1 MALSF
6 LDVVGSF
13 AQGVQE
19 RGAEVDKEIAD
30 RIKELNSKKEDS
42 NLKSR
47 YAEEYKKF
55 EEDKALIQS
64 INSAGGLGTMK
75 GLQLAGGYDSFE
87 ELQKALKIDPT
98 LINKIKMPTIGK
110 EPVYTPASYGLTNK
124 TEDGKTRSTVSKMFN
139 AAFRPKV
146 YEKNEAFADSQVDTK
161 ESLTFGDDVTQ
172 TTYRRGK
179 STDITSEQE
188 KNLRASLQMSRLQ
201 NKPQTLT
208 KQIQTEDGG
217 WQQITFTRNE
227 NGKTG
232 PEAEKLGGRY
242 SLYSGYSVTNSE
254 PWQDPTQQKDGTTLD
269 YTMLFAV
276 DEYNN
281 FIPPDQAV
289 DSSTRVPVN
298 VKAIKTGN
306 PKDRIAIQGG
316 MLQGYK
322 YLQRD
327 IIPAETAT
335 ATADMQNRDETVSWL
350 KNDYEFRSPKWDKLI
365 TNMGYAEGTGMTDHI
380 AETISRAMDS
390 LQVSVADGRLVS
402 KLDEFINSGAT
413 SLEDIAETEEQVFD
427 PVQPNDVSSYTQEY
441 LPTQSYY
448 NALKDSFAYEVF
460 INTQSQYFANKHK
473 VPIST
478 AVNVIEKI
486 AKTGITNE
494 SGDFVNFLSKFNITN
509 PLVFDQNRKVLGPDT
524 VSTLISQLEKYKK
537 EIEAD
542 PRSQGQ
548 TASWSRVTD
557 IVLNKIAEAQQ

>member
-1 MALSF
+1 MGLSF

-13 AQGVQE
+13 TQGVQE
-19 RGAEVDKEIAD
+19 RGAEIDKEIAD
-30 RIKELNSKKEDS
+30 RIKELNSNKEDT

-47 YAEEYKKF
+47 YTEEYKKF
-55 EEDKALIQS
+55 EKDKELVQS
-64 INSAGGLGTMK
+64 INAAGGLGTMK
-75 GLQLAGGYDSFE
+75 GLQIAGGYDSFE

-98 LINKIKMPTIGK
+98 LLNKIKMPTIGK

-139 AAFRPKV
+139 AAFRPEV
-146 YEKNEAFADSQVDTK
+146 YEKNEEFADSQVDT
-161 ESLTFGDDVTQ
+161 EETM

-179 STDITSEQE
+179 NVDMTSGQE
-188 KNLRASLQMSRLQ
+188 KNLRTSLQMSRLQ
-201 NKPQTLT
+201 DKPQTLT
-208 KQIQTEDGG
+208 KQIQSEDGG

-232 PEAEKLGGRY
+232 PEAEKLGGSY

-269 YTMLFAV
+269 YTMMFAV
-276 DEYNN
+276 DSDGN
-281 FIPPDQAV
+281 FISD
-289 DSSTRVPVN
+289 DDLTRSDMKQVPVN
-298 VKAIKTGN
+298 VKAVKTGD
-306 PKDRIAIQGG
+306 PKDKIQIQGG
-316 MLQGYK
+316 MLEGYK

-327 IIPAETAT
+327 IIPSETT
-335 ATADMQNRDETVSWL
+335 TSTADMQNRDETVSWL

-365 TNMGYAEGTGMTDHI
+365 KNMGYAEGTGMTDHI

-413 SLEDIAETEEQVFD
+413 SLEEIAETEEQVFD

-486 AKTGITNE
+486 AKTGVTNE

-557 IVLNKIAEAQQ
+557 IVLNKIAAAQQ

>member
-47 YAEEYKKF
+47 YADEYKKF
-55 EEDKALIQS
+55 EEDKELIQS
-64 INSAGGLGTMK
+64 INAAGGLGTMK

-98 LINKIKMPTIGK
+98 LLNKIKMPTIGK

-139 AAFRPKV
+139 AAFRPEV
-146 YEKNEAFADSQVDTK
+146 YEKNEEFADSRVDTK
-161 ESLTFGDDVTQ
+161 ETM

-179 STDITSEQE
+179 STDMTSGQE
-188 KNLRASLQMSRLQ
+188 KNLRTSLQMSRLQ
-201 NKPQTLT
+201 DKPQTLT
-208 KQIQTEDGG
+208 KQIQSEDGG

-232 PEAEKLGGRY
+232 PEAKKLGGRY

-254 PWQDPTQQKDGTTLD
+254 PWQDPTQQKNGTTLD
-269 YTMLFAV
+269 YTMMFAV
-276 DEYNN
+276 DENNN
-281 FIPPDQAV
+281 FIPDDEV
-289 DSSTRVPVN
+289 GDTSTRVPVS
-298 VKAIKTGN
+298 VKAVKTGDS
-306 PKDRIAIQGG
+306 KDRVAIQGG
-316 MLQGYK
+316 MLEGYK

-327 IIPAETAT
+327 IIPAEEETDGR
-335 ATADMQNRDETVSWL
+335 TADMQNLDSEVEQFIAMY
-350 KNDYEFRSPKWDKLI
+350 NASPQRKALMDKKLVAMGLPPGEMTEMAARELLI
-365 TNMGYAEGTGMTDHI
+365 NFKSFE
-380 AETISRAMDS
+380 
-390 LQVSVADGRLVS
+390 QNV
-402 KLDEFINSGAT
+402 NSGNFMNVQDLWLGVGEST
-413 SLEDIAETEEQVFD
+413 SQNRVFD
-427 PVQPNDVSSYTQEY
+427 PVQPNDVASYTQEY

-448 NALKDSFAYEVF
+448 NSLKDNFAFEVF
-460 INTQSQYFANKHK
+460 INTQSQYFANRHK
-473 VPIST
+473 LPIST

-509 PLVFDQNRKVLGPDT
+509 PLVFDADKKILGPDT
-524 VSTLISQLEKYKK
+524 VTTMIAKLENYKK

-542 PRSQGQ
+542 KRSKGQ
-548 TASWSRVTD
+548 PASWSRVVD
-557 IVLNKIAEAQQ
+557 EVLNQIAAAQQ

>member
-146 YEKNEAFADSQVDTK
+146 YEKNEAFADSQANT
-161 ESLTFGDDVTQ
+161 EETM

-179 STDITSEQE
+179 SSAITSEQE

>member
-47 YAEEYKKF
+47 YTEEYKKF

-146 YEKNEAFADSQVDTK
+146 YEKNEAFADSQANT
-161 ESLTFGDDVTQ
+161 EETM

-179 STDITSEQE
+179 SSAITSEQE

-494 SGDFVNFLSKFNITN
+494 SGGFVNFLSKFNITN

-524 VSTLISQLEKYKK
+524 VSTLISRLEKYKK

-542 PRSQGQ
+542 PRSKGQ
-548 TASWSRVTD
+548 PASWSRVTD
-557 IVLNKIAEAQQ
+557 FVLNEIAEAQQ

>member
-47 YAEEYKKF
+47 YTEEYKKF

-146 YEKNEAFADSQVDTK
+146 YEKNEAFADSQANT
-161 ESLTFGDDVTQ
+161 EETM

-179 STDITSEQE
+179 SSAITSEQE

-427 PVQPNDVSSYTQEY
+427 PVQPNDVASYTQEY

-494 SGDFVNFLSKFNITN
+494 SGGFVNFLSKFNITN

-524 VSTLISQLEKYKK
+524 VSTLISRLEKYKK

-542 PRSQGQ
+542 PRSKGQ
-548 TASWSRVTD
+548 PASWSRVTD
-557 IVLNKIAEAQQ
+557 FVLNEIAEAQQ

>member
-47 YAEEYKKF
+47 YADEYKKF

-64 INSAGGLGTMK
+64 INAAGGLGTMK

-139 AAFRPKV
+139 AAFRPEV
-146 YEKNEAFADSQVDTK
+146 YEKNEAFADSQVDT
-161 ESLTFGDDVTQ
+161 EETM

-179 STDITSEQE
+179 STDMTSGQE
-188 KNLRASLQMSRLQ
+188 KNLRSSLNMSRIQ
-201 NKPQTLT
+201 DKPQTLT
-208 KQIQTEDGG
+208 KQIQSEDGG

-232 PEAEKLGGRY
+232 PEAEKLGGKY

-269 YTMLFAV
+269 YTMMFAV
-276 DEYNN
+276 DSDGN
-281 FIPPDQAV
+281 FISDDDAL
-289 DSSTRVPVN
+289 TRSDMKQVPVN
-298 VKAIKTGN
+298 VKAVKTGD
-306 PKDRIAIQGG
+306 PKDKIAIQGG
-316 MLQGYK
+316 MLEGYK

-327 IIPAETAT
+327 IVPAETAT
-335 ATADMQNRDETVSWL
+335 STADMQNRDETVSWL

-365 TNMGYAEGTGMTDHI
+365 TNMGYAKGTGMTDHI

-486 AKTGITNE
+486 AKTGVTNE

>member
-47 YAEEYKKF
+47 YADEYKKF
-55 EEDKALIQS
+55 EEDKELIQS
-64 INSAGGLGTMK
+64 INAAGGLGTMK

-98 LINKIKMPTIGK
+98 LLNKIKMPTIGK

-139 AAFRPKV
+139 AAFRPEV
-146 YEKNEAFADSQVDTK
+146 YEKNEEFADSQVDT
-161 ESLTFGDDVTQ
+161 EETM

-179 STDITSEQE
+179 SVDMTSGQE
-188 KNLRASLQMSRLQ
+188 KNLRTSLQMSRLQ
-201 NKPQTLT
+201 DKPQTLT
-208 KQIQTEDGG
+208 KQIQSEDGG

-269 YTMLFAV
+269 YTMMFAV
-276 DEYNN
+276 DENNN
-281 FIPPDQAV
+281 FIPDDEV
-289 DSSTRVPVN
+289 TDTSTRVPVN
-298 VKAIKTGN
+298 VKAVKTGDS
-306 PKDRIAIQGG
+306 KDRVAIQGG
-316 MLQGYK
+316 MLEGYK

-327 IIPAETAT
+327 IIPAEEETDGR
-335 ATADMQNRDETVSWL
+335 TADMQNLDSEIEQFIAMY
-350 KNDYEFRSPKWDKLI
+350 NASPQRKALIDKKLVAMGLPPGELTDMAARELLI
-365 TNMGYAEGTGMTDHI
+365 NFKSFE
-380 AETISRAMDS
+380 
-390 LQVSVADGRLVS
+390 QNV
-402 KLDEFINSGAT
+402 NSGNYMNVQDMWLGVGEST
-413 SLEDIAETEEQVFD
+413 SQNRVFD
-427 PVQPNDVSSYTQEY
+427 PVQPNDVASYTQEY

-448 NALKDSFAYEVF
+448 NSLKDNFAFEVF
-460 INTQSQYFANKHK
+460 INTQSQYFANRHK
-473 VPIST
+473 LPIST

-509 PLVFDQNRKVLGPDT
+509 PLVFDADKKILGPDT
-524 VSTLISQLEKYKK
+524 VTTMIAKLEDYKK
-537 EIEAD
+537 KIEAD
-542 PRSQGQ
+542 PRSKGQ
-548 TASWSRVTD
+548 PASWSRVVD
-557 IVLNKIAEAQQ
+557 EVLKQIAAAQ

>member
-1 MALSF
+1 MGLSF

-19 RGAEVDKEIAD
+19 RGAEIDKEIAD

-47 YAEEYKKF
+47 YTEEYKKF
-55 EEDKALIQS
+55 EEDKELIKS
-64 INSAGGLGTMK
+64 IEAAGGIGKLK
-75 GLQLAGGYDSFE
+75 GMQIAGGYDSFAE
-87 ELQKALKIDPT
+87 FKEALDLDPT
-98 LINKIKMPTIGK
+98 LITSIKMPTIGK
-110 EPVYTPASYGLTNK
+110 EPIYTPASYGLTNK

-139 AAFRPKV
+139 AAFRPEV
-146 YEKNEAFADSQVDTK
+146 YEKNEEFADSQVDT
-161 ESLTFGDDVTQ
+161 EETM

-179 STDITSEQE
+179 GTDITSAQE
-188 KNLRASLQMSRLQ
+188 KNLRTSLQMSRLKD
-201 NKPQTLT
+201 KPQQLN
-208 KQIQTEDGG
+208 KKIQKEDGG
-217 WQQITFTRNE
+217 WQEVTFTRNE
-227 NGKTG
+227 NGTTG
-232 PEAEKLGGRY
+232 NKAKELGGIY
-242 SLYSGYSVTNSE
+242 SLYAGYSVTNTQ
-254 PWQDPTQQKDGTTLD
+254 PWQDPTKQKDGTTFD
-269 YTMLFAV
+269 YVKMFAV
-276 DEYNN
+276 DSNGD
-281 FIPPDQAV
+281 FISD
-289 DSSTRVPVN
+289 DDLTRSDMKQVPVN
-298 VKAIKTGN
+298 VKAFKTGD
-306 PKDRIAIQGG
+306 PKDKIQIQGG
-316 MLQGYK
+316 MLEGYK

-327 IIPAETAT
+327 IIPAEKETDGR
-335 ATADMQNRDETVSWL
+335 TADMQNLDAEVEQFIAMY
-350 KNDYEFRSPKWDKLI
+350 NASPERKELMDKKLVAMGLPPGEMTELAARELLI
-365 TNMGYAEGTGMTDHI
+365 NFKSFE
-380 AETISRAMDS
+380 
-390 LQVSVADGRLVS
+390 QNV
-402 KLDEFINSGAT
+402 NSGNFMNVQDMWLGVGDST
-413 SLEDIAETEEQVFD
+413 SQNTVFD

-486 AKTGITNE
+486 AKTGVTNE

-557 IVLNKIAEAQQ
+557 IVLNKIAAAQQ

>member
-47 YAEEYKKF
+47 YADEYKKF
-55 EEDKALIQS
+55 EEDKELIQS
-64 INSAGGLGTMK
+64 INAAGGLGTMK

-98 LINKIKMPTIGK
+98 LLNKIKMPTIGK

-139 AAFRPKV
+139 AAFRPEV
-146 YEKNEAFADSQVDTK
+146 YEKNEEFADSQVDT
-161 ESLTFGDDVTQ
+161 EETM

-179 STDITSEQE
+179 SVDMTSGQE
-188 KNLRASLQMSRLQ
+188 KNLRTSLQMSRLQ
-201 NKPQTLT
+201 DKPQTLT
-208 KQIQTEDGG
+208 KQIQSEDGG

-269 YTMLFAV
+269 YTMMFAV
-276 DEYNN
+276 DENNN
-281 FIPPDQAV
+281 FIPDDEVA
-289 DSSTRVPVN
+289 DTSTRVPVS
-298 VKAIKTGN
+298 VKAVKTGN
-306 PKDRIAIQGG
+306 PSDKVAIQGG
-316 MLQGYK
+316 MLEGYK

-327 IIPAETAT
+327 IIPAEEETDGR
-335 ATADMQNRDETVSWL
+335 TADMQNLDSEIEQFIAMY
-350 KNDYEFRSPKWDKLI
+350 NASPQRKALIDKKLVAMGLPPGELTDMAARELLI
-365 TNMGYAEGTGMTDHI
+365 NFKSFE
-380 AETISRAMDS
+380 
-390 LQVSVADGRLVS
+390 QNV
-402 KLDEFINSGAT
+402 NSGNYMNVQDMWLGAGEST
-413 SLEDIAETEEQVFD
+413 SQNRVFD
-427 PVQPNDVSSYTQEY
+427 PVQPNDVASYTQEY

-448 NALKDSFAYEVF
+448 NSLKDNFAFEVF
-460 INTQSQYFANKHK
+460 INTQSQYFANRHK
-473 VPIST
+473 LPIST

-509 PLVFDQNRKVLGPDT
+509 PLVFNADKKILGPDT
-524 VSTLISQLEKYKK
+524 VTTMIAKLEDYKEK
-537 EIEAD
+537 IEAD
-542 PRSQGQ
+542 PRSKGQ
-548 TASWSRVTD
+548 SASWSRVVD
-557 IVLNKIAEAQQ
+557 EVLKQIAAAQ

>member
-1 MALSF
+1 MGLSF

-42 NLKSR
+42 NLKSL
-47 YAEEYKKF
+47 YADEYKKF
-55 EEDKALIQS
+55 EEDKELIQS
-64 INSAGGLGTMK
+64 INAAGGLGTMK

-98 LINKIKMPTIGK
+98 LLNKIKMPTIGK

-146 YEKNEAFADSQVDTK
+146 YEKNEEFADSQVDT
-161 ESLTFGDDVTQ
+161 EETM

-179 STDITSEQE
+179 SVDMTSGQE
-188 KNLRASLQMSRLQ
+188 KNLRTSLQMSRLQ
-201 NKPQTLT
+201 DKPQTLT
-208 KQIQTEDGG
+208 KQIQSEDGG

-232 PEAEKLGGRY
+232 PEAEKLGGRH

-269 YTMLFAV
+269 YTMMFAV
-276 DEYNN
+276 DSDGN
-281 FIPPDQAV
+281 FISDDDAL
-289 DSSTRVPVN
+289 TRSDMKQVPVN
-298 VKAIKTGN
+298 VKAVKTGN
-306 PKDRIAIQGG
+306 PSDKVAIQGG
-316 MLQGYK
+316 MLEGYK

-327 IIPAETAT
+327 IIPAEEETDGR
-335 ATADMQNRDETVSWL
+335 TADMQNLDSEV
-350 KNDYEFRSPKWDKLI
+350 KQFIAMYNASPERKELMDKKLI
-365 TNMGYAEGTGMTDHI
+365 AMGLPPGEMTEMAARELLI
-380 AETISRAMDS
+380 NFKSFE
-390 LQVSVADGRLVS
+390 QNV
-402 KLDEFINSGAT
+402 NSGNFMNVQDLWLGVGEST
-413 SLEDIAETEEQVFD
+413 SQNRVFD
-427 PVQPNDVSSYTQEY
+427 PVQPNDVASYTQEY

-448 NALKDSFAYEVF
+448 NSLKDNFAFEVF
-460 INTQSQYFANKHK
+460 INTQSQYFANRHK
-473 VPIST
+473 LPIST

-509 PLVFDQNRKVLGPDT
+509 PLVFDADKKILGPDT
-524 VSTLISQLEKYKK
+524 VTTMIAKLENYKK

-542 PRSQGQ
+542 KRSKGQ
-548 TASWSRVTD
+548 PASWSRVVD
-557 IVLNKIAEAQQ
+557 EVLNQIAAAQQ

>member
-1 MALSF
+1 
-6 LDVVGSF
+6 
-13 AQGVQE
+13 
-19 RGAEVDKEIAD
+19 
-30 RIKELNSKKEDS
+30 
-42 NLKSR
+42 
-47 YAEEYKKF
+47 
-55 EEDKALIQS
+55 
-64 INSAGGLGTMK
+64 
-75 GLQLAGGYDSFE
+75 
-87 ELQKALKIDPT
+87 
-98 LINKIKMPTIGK
+98 
-110 EPVYTPASYGLTNK
+110 
-124 TEDGKTRSTVSKMFN
+124 
-139 AAFRPKV
+139 
-146 YEKNEAFADSQVDTK
+146 
-161 ESLTFGDDVTQ
+161 
-172 TTYRRGK
+172 
-179 STDITSEQE
+179 
-188 KNLRASLQMSRLQ
+188 
-201 NKPQTLT
+201 
-208 KQIQTEDGG
+208 
-217 WQQITFTRNE
+217 
-227 NGKTG
+227 
-232 PEAEKLGGRY
+232 
-242 SLYSGYSVTNSE
+242 
-254 PWQDPTQQKDGTTLD
+254 
-269 YTMLFAV
+269 MLFAV

-289 DSSTRVPVN
+289 DSSTRVPVS

-335 ATADMQNRDETVSWL
+335 STADMQNRDETVSWL

-427 PVQPNDVSSYTQEY
+427 PVQPNDVASYTQEY

-448 NALKDSFAYEVF
+448 NSLKDNFAFEVF
-460 INTQSQYFANKHK
+460 INTQSQYFANRHK
-473 VPIST
+473 LPIST

-509 PLVFDQNRKVLGPDT
+509 PLVFDADKKILGPDT
-524 VSTLISQLEKYKK
+524 VTTMIAKLENYKK

-542 PRSQGQ
+542 KRSKGQ
-548 TASWSRVTD
+548 PASWSRVVD
-557 IVLNKIAEAQQ
+557 EVLKQIAAAQQ

>member
-1 MALSF
+1 MGLSF

-13 AQGVQE
+13 TQGVQE
-19 RGAEVDKEIAD
+19 RGAEIDKEIAD
-30 RIKELNSKKEDS
+30 RIKELNSNKEDT

-47 YAEEYKKF
+47 YTEEYKKF
-55 EEDKALIQS
+55 EKDKELVQS
-64 INSAGGLGTMK
+64 INAAGGLGTMK
-75 GLQLAGGYDSFE
+75 GLQIAGGYDSFE

-98 LINKIKMPTIGK
+98 LLNKIKMPTIGK

-139 AAFRPKV
+139 AAFRPEA
-146 YEKNEAFADSQVDTK
+146 YEKNEEFADSQVDT
-161 ESLTFGDDVTQ
+161 EETM

-179 STDITSEQE
+179 SVDMTSGQE
-188 KNLRASLQMSRLQ
+188 KNLRTSLQMSRLQ
-201 NKPQTLT
+201 DKPQTLT
-208 KQIQTEDGG
+208 KQIQSEDGG

-232 PEAEKLGGRY
+232 PEAEKLGGSY

-269 YTMLFAV
+269 YTMMFAV
-276 DEYNN
+276 DSDGN
-281 FIPPDQAV
+281 FISD
-289 DSSTRVPVN
+289 DGLTRSDMKQVPVN
-298 VKAIKTGN
+298 VKAVKTGD
-306 PKDRIAIQGG
+306 PKDKIQIQGG
-316 MLQGYK
+316 MLEGYK

-327 IIPAETAT
+327 IIPSETT
-335 ATADMQNRDETVSWL
+335 TSTADMQNRDETVSWL

-365 TNMGYAEGTGMTDHI
+365 KNMGYAEGTGMTDHI

-413 SLEDIAETEEQVFD
+413 SLEEIAETEEQVFD

-486 AKTGITNE
+486 AKTGVTNE

-557 IVLNKIAEAQQ
+557 IVLNKIAAAQQ

>member
-1 MALSF
+1 MGLSF

-19 RGAEVDKEIAD
+19 RGAEIDKEIAD

-47 YAEEYKKF
+47 YTEEYKKF
-55 EEDKALIQS
+55 EEDKELIKS
-64 INSAGGLGTMK
+64 IEAAGGIGKLK
-75 GLQLAGGYDSFE
+75 GMQIAGGYDSFAE
-87 ELQKALKIDPT
+87 FKEALDLDPT
-98 LINKIKMPTIGK
+98 LITSIKMPTIGK
-110 EPVYTPASYGLTNK
+110 EPIYTPASYGLTNK

-139 AAFRPKV
+139 AAFRPEV
-146 YEKNEAFADSQVDTK
+146 YEKNEEFADSQVDT
-161 ESLTFGDDVTQ
+161 EETM

-179 STDITSEQE
+179 GTDITSAQE
-188 KNLRASLQMSRLQ
+188 KNLRTSLQMSRLKD
-201 NKPQTLT
+201 KPQQLN
-208 KQIQTEDGG
+208 KKIQKEDGG
-217 WQQITFTRNE
+217 WQEVTFTRNE
-227 NGKTG
+227 NGTTG
-232 PEAEKLGGRY
+232 NKAKELGGIY
-242 SLYSGYSVTNSE
+242 SLYAGYSVTNTQ
-254 PWQDPTQQKDGTTLD
+254 PWQDPTKQKDGTTFD
-269 YTMLFAV
+269 YVKMFAV
-276 DEYNN
+276 DSNGD
-281 FIPPDQAV
+281 FISD
-289 DSSTRVPVN
+289 DDLTRSDMKQVPVS
-298 VKAIKTGN
+298 VKAVKTGD
-306 PKDRIAIQGG
+306 PKDKIQIQGG
-316 MLQGYK
+316 MLEGYK

-327 IIPAETAT
+327 IIPAEKETDGR
-335 ATADMQNRDETVSWL
+335 TADMQNLDAEVEQFIAMY
-350 KNDYEFRSPKWDKLI
+350 NASPERKELMDKKLVAMGLPPGEMTELAARELLI
-365 TNMGYAEGTGMTDHI
+365 NFKSFE
-380 AETISRAMDS
+380 
-390 LQVSVADGRLVS
+390 QNV
-402 KLDEFINSGAT
+402 NSGNFMNVQDMWLGVGDST
-413 SLEDIAETEEQVFD
+413 SQNTVFD

-486 AKTGITNE
+486 AKTGVTNE

-557 IVLNKIAEAQQ
+557 IVLNKIAAAQQ

>member
-1 MALSF
+1 MGLSF

-13 AQGVQE
+13 TQGVQE

-30 RIKELNSKKEDS
+30 RIKELNSNKEDS

-47 YAEEYKKF
+47 YTEEYKKF
-55 EEDKALIQS
+55 EKDKELIRSIED
-64 INSAGGLGTMK
+64 AGGIGKLK
-75 GLQLAGGYDSFE
+75 GMQIAGGYDSFAE
-87 ELQKALKIDPT
+87 FKEALDLDPT
-98 LINKIKMPTIGK
+98 LITSIKMPTIGK
-110 EPVYTPASYGLTNK
+110 EPIYTPASYGLTNK

-139 AAFRPKV
+139 AAFRPET
-146 YEKNEAFADSQVDTK
+146 YEKNEEFADSQVDT
-161 ESLTFGDDVTQ
+161 EETM

-179 STDITSEQE
+179 STDITSAQE
-188 KNLRASLQMSRLQ
+188 KNLRTSLQMSRLKD
-201 NKPQTLT
+201 KPQTLT
-208 KQIQTEDGG
+208 KQIQKEDGG

-254 PWQDPTQQKDGTTLD
+254 PWQDPTKQKDGTTLD
-269 YTMLFAV
+269 YTMMFAV
-276 DEYNN
+276 DEKNN
-281 FIPPDQAV
+281 FIPDDQVA
-289 DSSTRVPVN
+289 DASTRVPVS
-298 VKAIKTGN
+298 VKAVKTGN
-306 PKDRIAIQGG
+306 PNDKIAIQGG
-316 MLQGYK
+316 MLEGYK

-327 IIPAETAT
+327 IIPAEKETDGR
-335 ATADMQNRDETVSWL
+335 TADMQNLDAEVEQFIAMY
-350 KNDYEFRSPKWDKLI
+350 NASPERKALMDKKLVAMGLPPGEMTELAARELLI
-365 TNMGYAEGTGMTDHI
+365 NFKSFE
-380 AETISRAMDS
+380 
-390 LQVSVADGRLVS
+390 QNV
-402 KLDEFINSGAT
+402 NSGNFMNVQDMWLGVGDST
-413 SLEDIAETEEQVFD
+413 SQNTVFD

-486 AKTGITNE
+486 AKTGVTNE

-524 VSTLISQLEKYKK
+524 VSTLISKLEEYKK

>member
-146 YEKNEAFADSQVDTK
+146 YEKNEAFADSQANT
-161 ESLTFGDDVTQ
+161 EETM

-179 STDITSEQE
+179 SSAITSEQE

-232 PEAEKLGGRY
+232 PEAKKLGGRY

-289 DSSTRVPVN
+289 DSSTRVPVS

-335 ATADMQNRDETVSWL
+335 STADMQNRDETVSWL

-494 SGDFVNFLSKFNITN
+494 SGGFVNFLSKFNITN

-524 VSTLISQLEKYKK
+524 VSTLISRLEKYKK

-542 PRSQGQ
+542 PRSKGQ
-548 TASWSRVTD
+548 PASWSRVTD
-557 IVLNKIAEAQQ
+557 FVLNEIAEAQQ

>member
-55 EEDKALIQS
+55 EKDKELIRS
-64 INSAGGLGTMK
+64 IEAAGGIGKLK
-75 GLQLAGGYDSFE
+75 GMQIAGGYDSFAE
-87 ELQKALKIDPT
+87 FKEALDLDPT
-98 LINKIKMPTIGK
+98 LITSIKMPTIGK
-110 EPVYTPASYGLTNK
+110 EPIYTPASYGLTNK

-146 YEKNEAFADSQVDTK
+146 YEKNEAFADSQANT
-161 ESLTFGDDVTQ
+161 EETM

-179 STDITSEQE
+179 SSAITSEQE

-232 PEAEKLGGRY
+232 PEAKKLGGRY

-289 DSSTRVPVN
+289 DSSTRVPVS

-473 VPIST
+473 LPIST

-509 PLVFDQNRKVLGPDT
+509 PLVFDADKKILGPDT
-524 VSTLISQLEKYKK
+524 VTTMIAKLENYKK

-542 PRSQGQ
+542 KRSKGQ
-548 TASWSRVTD
+548 PASWSRVVD
-557 IVLNKIAEAQQ
+557 EVLKQIAAAQQ

>member
-139 AAFRPKV
+139 AAFRPEV
-146 YEKNEAFADSQVDTK
+146 YEKNEAFADSQANT
-161 ESLTFGDDVTQ
+161 EETM

-179 STDITSEQE
+179 SSAITSEQE

>member
-1 MALSF
+1 MGLSF

-13 AQGVQE
+13 TQGVQE

-30 RIKELNSKKEDS
+30 RIKELNSNKEDS

-47 YAEEYKKF
+47 YTEEYKKF
-55 EEDKALIQS
+55 EKDKELIQS
-64 INSAGGLGTMK
+64 INAAGGLGTMK

-98 LINKIKMPTIGK
+98 LINKIKMPTVGK

-139 AAFRPKV
+139 AAFRPET
-146 YEKNEAFADSQVDTK
+146 YEKNEEFADSQVDT
-161 ESLTFGDDVTQ
+161 EETM

-179 STDITSEQE
+179 STDITSAQE
-188 KNLRASLQMSRLQ
+188 KNLRTSLQMSRLKD
-201 NKPQTLT
+201 KPQTLT
-208 KQIQTEDGG
+208 KQIQKEDGG

-254 PWQDPTQQKDGTTLD
+254 PWQDPTKQKDGTTLD
-269 YTMLFAV
+269 YTMMFAV
-276 DEYNN
+276 DEKNN
-281 FIPPDQAV
+281 FIPDDQVA
-289 DSSTRVPVN
+289 DASTRVPVS
-298 VKAIKTGN
+298 VKAVKTGN
-306 PKDRIAIQGG
+306 PNDKIAIQGG
-316 MLQGYK
+316 MLEGYK

-327 IIPAETAT
+327 IIPAEKETDGR
-335 ATADMQNRDETVSWL
+335 TADMQNLDAEVEQFIAMY
-350 KNDYEFRSPKWDKLI
+350 NASPERKALMDKKLVAMGLPPGEMTELAARELLI
-365 TNMGYAEGTGMTDHI
+365 NFKSFE
-380 AETISRAMDS
+380 
-390 LQVSVADGRLVS
+390 QNV
-402 KLDEFINSGAT
+402 NSGNFMNVQDMWLGVGDST
-413 SLEDIAETEEQVFD
+413 SQNTVFD

-486 AKTGITNE
+486 AKTGVTNE

-524 VSTLISQLEKYKK
+524 VSTLISKLEEYKK